1 VGVLIARTPFKCP
14 AAPYEAAFLIDEVLR
29 KEGVRERVELGVYTP
44 EWQPMLAAGDE
55 VGSMLVVQERN
66 SLQHR
71 KNGAQGQHT
80 KETSAL

>member
-14 AAPYEAAFLIDEVLR
+14 AAPYEAAFLIDEVIR
-29 KEGVRERVELGVYTP
+29 KEGVREK
-44 EWQPMLAAGDE
+44 
-55 VGSMLVVQERN
+55 VQKRN

-71 KNGAQGQHT
+71 KNGAESQPT